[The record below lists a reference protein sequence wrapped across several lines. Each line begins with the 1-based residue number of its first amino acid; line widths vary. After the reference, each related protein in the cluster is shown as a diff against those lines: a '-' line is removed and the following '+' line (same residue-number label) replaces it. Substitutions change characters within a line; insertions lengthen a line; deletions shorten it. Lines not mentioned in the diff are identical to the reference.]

1 MNPSLNLHGLGEWP
15 IVPIA
20 DLEGSTKYSAEEIQC
35 RNKLAALFRLVDM
48 FQWSQ
53 GIYNHITLSLPN
65 KTGDPMKQEVL
76 INPLGMLYRE
86 ITASSF
92 VKITLDGQVL
102 DPGSTPLGINQAGYI
117 LHSAIHEAREDGK
130 CALHVHTAAGSA
142 VSTMKCG
149 LLPLNQEAMLIGPV
163 SYHQYEGMLSDEQE
177 KESIKKSLG
186 SENKV
191 IILHNHGFAVAA
203 ETVEEALHLTYHTI
217 IALETQVRAVRGG
230 IENLIMPSKQ
240 AVKRAYEI
248 AKHGSNGMN
257 RTVAAN
263 GKMQHTYEKVANI
276 EWGVGELEWEAYM
289 RTLDEAG
296 YQTGHH
302 YRLPSLRK
310 TIYSKMHA
318 DSKCPSMAQKHGK

>member
-15 IVPIA
+15 VVPIA

-35 RNKLAALFRLVDM
+35 RNKLAALFRIVDM

-53 GIYNHITLSLPN
+53 GIYNHITLQLPN
-65 KTGDPMKQEVL
+65 KSGDPSKAEIL

-92 VKITLDGQVL
+92 VKITLDGRVL

-117 LHSAIHEAREDGK
+117 LHSAIHEARHDAM
-130 CALHVHTAAGSA
+130 CTLHVHTAAGSA

-163 SYHQYEGMLSDEQE
+163 SYHDYEGMLSDEQE
-177 KESIKKSLG
+177 KTAIQEHLG
-186 SENKV
+186 NENKV
-191 IILHNHGFAVAA
+191 IILRNHGFAVCA
-203 ETVEEALHLTYHTI
+203 ESVEEALHLTYHTI
-217 IALETQVRAVRGG
+217 IACETQVRAVRGG
-230 IENLIMPSKQ
+230 IDNIHMPTPI

-248 AKHGSNGMN
+248 AKHGTNGMN
-257 RTVAAN
+257 RTAAAN

-276 EWGVGELEWEAYM
+276 EWRVGELEWEAYM

-296 YQTGHH
+296 YQTGYH
-302 YRLPSLRK
+302 YKLPSLK
-310 TIYSKMHA
+310 KSIYSKMHA
-318 DSKCPSMAQKHGK
+318 DAKCPSMAHKK